1 MRPTICRNLPALAL
15 AFVLCAACGYRP
27 LAGGT
32 KEPGSISKIAVPVA
46 KNETSF
52 PGAAAPFTEEVR
64 RQLAALGV
72 EVVAQGGGAPVLS
85 MVIASIGD
93 ETGMTM
99 RSGGALLPSDTVW
112 RIAVMVSIESADGEM
127 IVAPTRFSGDGRSI
141 ASGSAAGESY
151 TGSRTQGEVMGE
163 LAGRVAAMVVMLQ

>member
-1 MRPTICRNLPALAL
+1 MRTRIGRTLPALAL
-15 AFVLCAACGYRP
+15 ACTLCAACGYKP
-27 LAGGT
+27 LSGGA
-32 KEPGSISKIAVPVA
+32 KEPGSISKIAVPIA
-46 KNETSF
+46 KNETPF
-52 PGAAAPFTEEVR
+52 AGAAAPFTEEVR
-64 RQLAALGV
+64 RRLAALGV
-72 EVVAQGGGAPVLS
+72 EVVAEGEGTPILS

-112 RIAVMVSIESADGEM
+112 RVEVMVSVESADGEA

-151 TGSRTQGEVMGE
+151 TGSRTQREVMNE
-163 LAGRVAAMVVMLQ
+163 LAARIAAMVVMLQ

>member
-1 MRPTICRNLPALAL
+1 MRPNLGTLLPALAL
-15 AFVLCAACGYRP
+15 ATGLCAACGYKP
-27 LAGGT
+27 LAGGS
-32 KEPGSISKIAVPVA
+32 KQPGSISKVAVPVA

-52 PGAAAPFTEEVR
+52 AGVAAPFTEEVR

-72 EVVAQGGGAPVLS
+72 EVVAEGKGAPVLS

-112 RIAVMVSIESADGEM
+112 RIDVMVSLEAADGEP
-127 IVAPTRFSGDGRSI
+127 IVQPTRFSGDGRSV
-141 ASGSAAGESY
+141 ASGSAEGESY
-151 TGSRTQGEVMGE
+151 TGSRTQREVMDD
-163 LAGRVAAMVVMLQ
+163 LAGRIAAMVVMLQ

>member
-1 MRPTICRNLPALAL
+1 MRSNPGRLVPVLALAL
-15 AFVLCAACGYRP
+15 GLCAACGYKP
-27 LAGGT
+27 LAGGSRGA
-32 KEPGSISKIAVPVA
+32 GSISKIAVPIA

-52 PGAAAPFTEEVR
+52 AGVTAPFTEEVR
-64 RQLAALGV
+64 RRLAALGV
-72 EVVAQGGGAPVLS
+72 EVVAEGEGTPILS

-112 RIAVMVSIESADGEM
+112 RIDVMVSLEAADGEQ
-127 IVAPTRFSGDGRSI
+127 IVPPTRFSGDGRSI

-151 TGSRTQGEVMGE
+151 TGSRTQREVMDD
-163 LAGRVAAMVVMLQ
+163 LAGRIAAMVVMLQ

>member
-1 MRPTICRNLPALAL
+1 MRSTLRRCTPVLVLAL
-15 AFVLCAACGYRP
+15 GLAACGYKP
-27 LAGGT
+27 LAGGSRA
-32 KEPGSISKIAVPVA
+32 PGSISKVAVPIA

-52 PGAAAPFTEEVR
+52 AGVAAPFTEEVR
-64 RQLAALGV
+64 RRIAALGV
-72 EVVAQGGGAPVLS
+72 TVVAEGKGAPVLS

-112 RIAVMVSIESADGEM
+112 RIDVMVSLEASDGEQ
-127 IVAPTRFSGDGRSI
+127 IVPPTRFSGDGRSI

-151 TGSRTQGEVMGE
+151 TGSRTQREVMND
-163 LAGRVAAMVVMLQ
+163 LAGRIAAMVVMLQ